1 MESASSCSQIGS
13 VASLELHSENTT
25 PVKDKK
31 KSKKKKVTNNPP
43 FKSREAENQI
53 TERAAGKTYFPLAYL
68 AYKIMNTWATQTF
81 LQAAGKLIL
90 G

>member
-13 VASLELHSENTT
+13 VASLELLNENPATT

-43 FKSREAENQI
+43 FKSREEAENQI
-53 TERAAGKTYFPLAYL
+53 TEREAGKTYFPLAYL
-68 AYKIMNTWATQTF
+68 ALKIMNT
-81 LQAAGKLIL
+81 
-90 G
+90 

>member
-31 KSKKKKVTNNPP
+31 KSKKKKVTTNYSQSE
-43 FKSREAENQI
+43 FKLEKSTNW
-53 TERAAGKTYFPLAYL
+53 AY
-68 AYKIMNTWATQTF
+68 
-81 LQAAGKLIL
+81 
-90 G
+90 

>member
-43 FKSREAENQI
+43 FKSREEAENQI
-53 TERAAGKTYFPLAYL
+53 TEREAGKTYFPLAYL
-68 AYKIMNTWATQTF
+68 ALKIMNT
-81 LQAAGKLIL
+81 
-90 G
+90 